1 MLPGTLYLS
10 GVPKLTSTAERSRFD
25 GTPARANR
33 KELDAMIDYNGEHS
47 IFLQRHS
54 YSGKTHVV
62 PCTVS
67 LLKPEDAEQSICL
80 HNRVASGLGKDIF
93 IPSEESAIRRCLSK
107 DGITIGVWY
116 QDRLVCSRT
125 VITDKDWVNE
135 VLSALG
141 EQTDPSGSTAM
152 TDYMV
157 VDKEFRGNNVQFLT
171 YFLSETLLSINKT
184 RIVSTVAPK
193 NIFSLQNILR
203 CGFYITG
210 LKQAYGGNIRYV
222 MEKRLAG
229 ALPIWTNWHNT
240 IGIRNFEE
248 QNRVLSEGNV
258 GYKLVRKMAGFAVL
272 YAPMRESQP
281 DEPQTH
287 RHKPM
292 ISML

>member
-1 MLPGTLYLS
+1 M
-10 GVPKLTSTAERSRFD
+10 V
-25 GTPARANR
+25 
-33 KELDAMIDYNGEHS
+33 DYNGGHS

-67 LLKPEDAEQSICL
+67 LLKPEDAEQSIGL
-80 HNRVASGLGKDIF
+80 HNRVANGLGRDIF
-93 IPSEESAIRRCLSK
+93 IPSDESAIRRCLTK
-107 DGITIGVWY
+107 DGLTIGVWY
-116 QDRLVCSRT
+116 QDRLICART
-125 VITDKDWVNE
+125 VITDADWVNE
-135 VLSALG
+135 GLSAIG

-203 CGFYITG
+203 CGFYVTG
-210 LKQAYGGNIRYV
+210 LKQLYGKDLRYV
-222 MEKRLAG
+222 MEKRLYG
-229 ALPIWTNWHNT
+229 SLPIWINWHHT

-248 QNRVLSEGNV
+248 QNRILSEGNV
-258 GYKLVRKMAGFAVL
+258 GYKLVRKIAGFAML
-272 YAPMRESQP
+272 YAPMQDSQP
-281 DEPQTH
+281 DTPQTH
-287 RHKPM
+287 KHKPM